1 MKTPSLSRLLPS
13 GRLWVISVPYLWL
26 LLFFLL
32 PFAIVLK
39 ISFSQAAI
47 AIPPYDPIFQY
58 IEQTL
63 NVVLNFGN
71 YIFLSQDGLYLA
83 AYLGSLQIAF
93 FSTVICL
100 LLGYPMAYAIARAPK
115 EKQLVYL
122 LLVMMP
128 TWTAIL
134 IRVYAWMGILSNNGL
149 LNTALMYIGVINEP
163 LQILNTNIAVYIGVV
178 YAYLPFM
185 VLPLYA
191 NLVKHDNTLLEAA
204 MDLGAG
210 KIKAFWTITIPLS
223 KSGIIAVSMLVFIPV
238 VGEFVIP
245 ELLGGPETLMIG
257 KVLWQEF
264 FNNRDWPVASALAI
278 VMLLILIVPLI
289 LFHYN
294 QAKEMEK
301 KS

>member
-58 IEQTL
+58 VEQTL

-100 LLGYPMAYAIARAPK
+100 LVGYPMAYAIARAPK

-149 LNTALMYIGVINEP
+149 LNTALLYIGVINEP

-185 VLPLYA
+185 ILPLYA
-191 NLVKHDNTLLEAA
+191 NLVKHDNSLLEAA

-210 KIKAFWTITIPLS
+210 KVR
-223 KSGIIAVSMLVFIPV
+223 AVRRPGNADDRQSVVARVF
-238 VGEFVIP
+238 
-245 ELLGGPETLMIG
+245 
-257 KVLWQEF
+257 Q
-264 FNNRDWPVASALAI
+264 
-278 VMLLILIVPLI
+278 
-289 LFHYN
+289 
-294 QAKEMEK
+294 
-301 KS
+301 